1 MHNFK
6 EITKKI
12 CIPQVFSNIQKC
24 ILSKITQLKDAL
36 LKALLVEYCSSRE
49 DVLVNTVIML
59 RNWGAIL
66 ADLRSEATEEARIAP
81 PFLGMMTVLTDTSD
95 PELLYSHC

>member
-1 MHNFK
+1 MITYLAHLIRYDLVQIPTYVFVELVYPNFF
-6 EITKKI
+6 
-12 CIPQVFSNIQKC
+12 V
-24 ILSKITQLKDAL
+24 
-36 LKALLVEYCSSRE
+36 LVEYCNSGE
-49 DVLVNTVIML
+49 DVSVNTVIML

-81 PFLGMMTVLTDTSD
+81 QFRGMMTVLTDTSD

>member
-1 MHNFK
+1 MLPIYDSKLTF
-6 EITKKI
+6 
-12 CIPQVFSNIQKC
+12 VFLISNI
-24 ILSKITQLKDAL
+24 LGLVYV
-36 LKALLVEYCSSRE
+36 LVEYCSSGE
-49 DVLVNTVIML
+49 DVSVNTVIML

-81 PFLGMMTVLTDTSD
+81 QFRGMMTVLTDTSD

>member
-1 MHNFK
+1 MNMTFFYFK
-6 EITKKI
+6 MAISVNENGYFEEMAAWSQIL
-12 CIPQVFSNIQKC
+12 QV
-24 ILSKITQLKDAL
+24 
-36 LKALLVEYCSSRE
+36 LVEYCSSGE
-49 DVLVNTVIML
+49 DVSVNTVIML

-81 PFLGMMTVLTDTSD
+81 QFRGMMTVLTGTSD